1 MKRQD
6 EKFIGIR
13 DKVRKV
19 VYMKRLDITG
29 QCYRKLMGLE
39 VNKEKNR
46 ALSNVELDTLK
57 GSIEEI
63 IDLLNEFRDEL
74 YN

>member
-6 EKFIGIR
+6 EKFIELR
-13 DKVRKV
+13 DKVRKAI
-19 VYMKRLDITG
+19 YMKRLNITG